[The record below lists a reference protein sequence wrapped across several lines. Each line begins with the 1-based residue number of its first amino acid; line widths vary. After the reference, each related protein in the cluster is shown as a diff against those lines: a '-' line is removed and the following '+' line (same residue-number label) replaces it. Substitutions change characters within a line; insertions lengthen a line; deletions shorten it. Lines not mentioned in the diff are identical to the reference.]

1 MNRMAAQVAERHQ
14 RRMKTAGEVRFIKDR
29 GGDKNE
35 WGWGSPGPT
44 EREIQEDF
52 EYKPK
57 NMKPLA
63 ETLRAG
69 LLAMGHALSAH
80 ATFNRIKSAQVS
92 PDGSLGGK
100 GYIQKIPDI
109 RRQLMNVCEAL
120 SSITDTLYDEI
131 KATHWDP
138 DKDSQGK
145 RERDEVKNILNDV
158 DDIRSDPEGFAENEE
173 SKMDGEADGEV
184 SEDSGGAV
192 SEGGQGPSGKY
203 ARRKLASLNPMPIRV
218 AARYLELTQAA
229 RQ

>member
-1 MNRMAAQVAERHQ
+1 MSVSAQHVAARYIKKAGLS
-14 RRMKTAGEVRFIKDR
+14 KTAGEVRFIKDR

-63 ETLRAG
+63 ETLRAA

-92 PDGSLGGK
+92 PDGALGGK
-100 GYIQKIPDI
+100 GYIQKIPDM

-120 SSITDTLYDEI
+120 SSLTDTLYDEI
-131 KATHWDP
+131 KAPHWDP
-138 DKDSQGK
+138 AVESQGK
-145 RERDEVKNILNDV
+145 RERDEVKNIMTDV
-158 DDIRSDPEGFAENEE
+158 DEIRSDPEGFAEKEE
-173 SKMDGEADGEV
+173 AEMDEEGV

-192 SEGGQGPSGKY
+192 SEGGDGPSGKY
-203 ARRKLASLNPMPIRV
+203 ARQKLASLDPMPIRV
-218 AARYLELTQAA
+218 AARYLERTQAA
-229 RQ
+229 RT